1 VQLRRETACH
11 ADEGDRRLLVEPRR
25 EIASRTPGALGT
37 GADDQIGAAD
47 CERLDAKGRQDL
59 ELSRRTLRSR
69 SGPAP

>member
-37 GADDQIGAAD
+37 GADDQIGATD
-47 CERLDAKGRQDL
+47 CERLDAKGRQNL
-59 ELSRRTLRSR
+59 ELSRWTLRSR